1 MRRSINYRRP
11 TSAPSA
17 VYTRLTNTPDTHHK
31 SSPGTLILGALGVVF
46 GDIGT
51 SPLYAFKQAFAGTHG
66 LPVSLPNV
74 LALLSMIFW
83 AVTLVVSLKY
93 LTIVLR
99 FDNRGEGGILALLAF
114 TTRQLRNRPR
124 LAWIA
129 STLAVAGASLF
140 YGDAVITPAISV
152 LSAVEG
158 LSVATPQL
166 ARWVV
171 PITIVIIVA
180 LFSIQSRG
188 TGSVGRLFG
197 PITVVWLLVMA
208 FLGVRSIIETPAVI
222 AAIDPRHALA
232 FAIHHP
238 ALTFFSLGAVFLAMT
253 GAEALYADMGHFG
266 RNPICIAW
274 FVLVFPCLI
283 LNYFGQGALVL
294 RNPEAVANPFFLLAP
309 VEWVLPLVVL
319 ATAATVI
326 ASQATISGAFSVTQ
340 QASRLGYLPRI
351 PVEVTSD
358 VERGQIYIS
367 HVNWLMM
374 ILVVVLVLAF
384 KSSGALAA
392 AYGIAVSL
400 TMLLETSLVVIVV
413 MQLQHRARSLLA
425 GVLVAIGLVEL
436 LFVSS
441 NATKFL
447 DGGWFP
453 IACGL
458 AIFTVLSTWKR
469 VRAVI
474 SARDAAQAVPMEG
487 FLKSL
492 AGGGVARVPG
502 TAIFMAADIA
512 HVPTTLLHNL
522 THNKVIHERM
532 IFLTLDT
539 EDVPYVA
546 NAERSEVEV
555 LERGAIYR
563 VTLHYGFREEPDIP
577 KGLVLLKRHGL
588 AIDMQDTT
596 FFLGKTIIAAAERA
610 GPFTWRRTLFRW
622 MQRNSPGAAESFNL
636 PPSRVIELG
645 TQITV

>member
-1 MRRSINYRRP
+1 
-11 TSAPSA
+11 
-17 VYTRLTNTPDTHHK
+17 
-31 SSPGTLILGALGVVF
+31 
-46 GDIGT
+46 
-51 SPLYAFKQAFAGTHG
+51 
-66 LPVSLPNV
+66 
-74 LALLSMIFW
+74 
-83 AVTLVVSLKY
+83 
-93 LTIVLR
+93 
-99 FDNRGEGGILALLAF
+99 
-114 TTRQLRNRPR
+114 
-124 LAWIA
+124 
-129 STLAVAGASLF
+129 
-140 YGDAVITPAISV
+140 
-152 LSAVEG
+152 
-158 LSVATPQL
+158 
-166 ARWVV
+166 
-171 PITIVIIVA
+171 
-180 LFSIQSRG
+180 
-188 TGSVGRLFG
+188 
-197 PITVVWLLVMA
+197 
-208 FLGVRSIIETPAVI
+208 
-222 AAIDPRHALA
+222 
-232 FAIHHP
+232 
-238 ALTFFSLGAVFLAMT
+238 
-253 GAEALYADMGHFG
+253 
-266 RNPICIAW
+266 
-274 FVLVFPCLI
+274 
-283 LNYFGQGALVL
+283 
-294 RNPEAVANPFFLLAP
+294 

-474 SARDAAQAVPMEG
+474 SARDAAHAVPMEG

>member
-1 MRRSINYRRP
+1 M
-11 TSAPSA
+11 
-17 VYTRLTNTPDTHHK
+17 VNTPDTHHK
-31 SSPGTLILGALGVVF
+31 SSPSTLILGALGVVF

-51 SPLYAFKQAFAGTHG
+51 SPLYAFKEAFAGAHG
-66 LPVSLPNV
+66 MPLNLPNV
-74 LALLSMIFW
+74 LAVLSMMFW
-83 AVTLVVSLKY
+83 AVTLIVSLKY
-93 LTIVLR
+93 ITIVLR

-114 TTRQLRNRPR
+114 TSRQLRDRPR
-124 LAWIA
+124 LAWMA
-129 STLAVAGASLF
+129 SVLAVAGASLF

-166 ARWVV
+166 AHWVV
-171 PITIVIIVA
+171 PITVVIIIA

-188 TGSVGRLFG
+188 TGSVGKLFG
-197 PITVVWLLVMA
+197 PITVVWLLIMA
-208 FLGVRSIIETPAVI
+208 GLGTRSIIETPEVLQ
-222 AAIDPRHALA
+222 AIDPRHALGFAMRAPHIA
-232 FAIHHP
+232 FLA
-238 ALTFFSLGAVFLAMT
+238 LGAVFLALT

-266 RNPICIAW
+266 RNPIHIAW
-274 FVLVFPCLI
+274 FALVFPCLM

-294 RNPEAVANPFFLLAP
+294 RDSEAVRNPFYLLAP
-309 VEWVLPLVVL
+309 AEWVLPLVVL

-374 ILVVVLVLAF
+374 ILVVLLVFAF
-384 KSSGALAA
+384 KSSDALAA

-400 TMLLETSLVVIVV
+400 TMLLETSLIVIVV

-425 GVLVAIGLVEL
+425 GLLISIGVVEL

-453 IACGL
+453 LACGL
-458 AIFTVLSTWKR
+458 VLFTVLSTWKR

-474 SARDAAQAVPMEG
+474 SARDAAYAVPMEG

-492 AGGGVARVPG
+492 SDGGIARVPG
-502 TAIFMAADIA
+502 TAIFMAADITN
-512 HVPTTLLHNL
+512 VPTTLLHNL
-522 THNKVIHERM
+522 KHNKVIHERM
-532 IFLTLDT
+532 IFLTLIT
-539 EDVPYVA
+539 EEVPYVA
-546 NAERSEVEV
+546 TAERPEVEV

-577 KGLVLLKRHGL
+577 KGLALLKRHGL
-588 AIDMQDTT
+588 AIEMEDTT

-645 TQITV
+645 TQITI

>member
-1 MRRSINYRRP
+1 M
-11 TSAPSA
+11 
-17 VYTRLTNTPDTHHK
+17 VNTPDTHHK
-31 SSPGTLILGALGVVF
+31 SSPSTLILGALGVVF

-51 SPLYAFKQAFAGTHG
+51 SPLYAFKEAFAGAHG
-66 LPVSLPNV
+66 MPLNLPNV
-74 LALLSMIFW
+74 LAVLSMMFW
-83 AVTLVVSLKY
+83 AVTLIVSLKY
-93 LTIVLR
+93 ITIVLR

-114 TTRQLRNRPR
+114 TSRQLRDRPR
-124 LAWIA
+124 LAWMA
-129 STLAVAGASLF
+129 SVLAVAGASLF

-166 ARWVV
+166 AHWVV
-171 PITIVIIVA
+171 PITVVIIIA

-188 TGSVGRLFG
+188 TGSVGKLFG
-197 PITVVWLLVMA
+197 PITVVWLLIMA
-208 FLGVRSIIETPAVI
+208 GLGTRSIIETPEVLQ
-222 AAIDPRHALA
+222 AIDPRHALGFAMRAPHIA
-232 FAIHHP
+232 FLA
-238 ALTFFSLGAVFLAMT
+238 LGAVFLALT

-266 RNPICIAW
+266 RNPIHTAW
-274 FVLVFPCLI
+274 FALVFPCLM

-294 RNPEAVANPFFLLAP
+294 RDSEAVRNPFYLLAP
-309 VEWVLPLVVL
+309 AEWVLPLVVL

-374 ILVVVLVLAF
+374 ILVVLLVFAF
-384 KSSGALAA
+384 KSSDALAA

-400 TMLLETSLVVIVV
+400 TMLLETSLIVIVV

-425 GVLVAIGLVEL
+425 GLLISIGVVEL

-453 IACGL
+453 LACGL
-458 AIFTVLSTWKR
+458 VLFTVLSTWKR

-474 SARDAAQAVPMEG
+474 SARDAAYAVPMEG

-492 AGGGVARVPG
+492 SDGGIARVPG
-502 TAIFMAADIA
+502 TAIFMAADITN
-512 HVPTTLLHNL
+512 VPTTLLHNL
-522 THNKVIHERM
+522 KHNKVIHERM
-532 IFLTLDT
+532 IFLTLIT
-539 EDVPYVA
+539 EEVPYVA
-546 NAERSEVEV
+546 NAERPEVEV

-577 KGLVLLKRHGL
+577 KGLALLKRHGL
-588 AIDMQDTT
+588 AIEMEDTT

-645 TQITV
+645 TQITI